1 MNPALHEASQPSTS
15 PAAGSVSLSQDW
27 GVIRAV
33 GADAASFLQG
43 QLTQDVAVLDV
54 SKATLA
60 GYCSAKGR
68 LIASFIVWRPSAD
81 EFFLAC
87 SQDVLAPTLKRLSM
101 FVMRAKCALSDVS
114 MLQAPMGVFGTAL
127 PPSIRDLAP
136 MHVHEGWLRL
146 PDAAGVARAWRLASD
161 VAAPAPSPTA
171 LDDWRWLEVCSG
183 VPRVTAATVDAFVPQ
198 MVNLELAG
206 GVSFSKGCYP
216 GQEVVARSQYRGT
229 LKRRMHLFKAAD
241 AAQAG
246 QEVFHSSDPAQP
258 AGTVVLAASRQGGSA
273 PHAALVSL
281 KSALLEADGTWHLGS
296 AEGALLEQLAL
307 PYEVARLAEA

>member
-1 MNPALHEASQPSTS
+1 M
-15 PAAGSVSLSQDW
+15 
-27 GVIRAV
+27 IRAV
-33 GADAASFLQG
+33 GADAANFLQG
-43 QLTQDVAVLDV
+43 QLTQDVAVLDA

-68 LIASFIVWRPSAD
+68 LISSFIVWRPSAE

-87 SQDVLAPTLKRLSM
+87 SQNVLAPTLKRLSM

-114 MLQAPMGVFGTAL
+114 VSHAPVGVFGSAL
-127 PPSIRDLAP
+127 PALVRDLKP

-161 VAAPAPSPTA
+161 MAAPAPSPTA

-183 VPRVTAATVDAFVPQ
+183 VPRVTAATVDTFVPQ

-246 QEVFHSSDPAQP
+246 QEVFHSSEPAQP
-258 AGTVVLAASRQGGSA
+258 AGTVVLAASRDGDPA
-273 PHAALVSL
+273 PEVALVSL
-281 KSALLEADGTWHLGS
+281 KSALLGVEGTWHLGS
-296 AEGALLEQLAL
+296 AEGVLLELLAL
-307 PYEVARLAEA
+307 PYEVPRLAEV